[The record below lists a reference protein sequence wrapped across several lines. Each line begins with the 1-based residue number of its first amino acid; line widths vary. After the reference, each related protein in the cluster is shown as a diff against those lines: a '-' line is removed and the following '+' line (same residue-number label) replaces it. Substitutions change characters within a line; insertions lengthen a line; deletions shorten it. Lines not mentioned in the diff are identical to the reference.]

1 MRSALA
7 VFGMLSL
14 TATLSAADI
23 AGTWVFNPAK
33 STAPNIISQTMK
45 IEQTGP
51 NTYKDT
57 IDVVLK
63 SGQKVHQEINRIY
76 DGKEH
81 PVTGVGITSGGTE
94 ICEQIDASTRK
105 FTQKRDG

>member
-1 MRSALA
+1 MK
-7 VFGMLSL
+7 
-14 TATLSAADI
+14 TKDI
-23 AGTWVFNPAK
+23 
-33 STAPNIISQTMK
+33 
-45 IEQTGP
+45 
-51 NTYKDT
+51 

-94 ICEQIDASTRK
+94 ICQQIDASTRK
-105 FTQKRDG
+105 ITQKRDRKVVSEITSTISADGKTLTNRRTTGDVKDVRVFERR